1 VRLRFV
7 STQTLKGLWS
17 NRAMALSVVVAHVFS
32 STRWGAAPPPPPPP
46 PPPPLARPVGQVRDQ
61 WLAKLEIAVYMCPR
75 ESNAERCADGEATQK
90 QIDAMDKELKSGEVS
105 KYVDTY
111 TFESKAQALANYKKQ
126 MKGSGYED
134 NVTEAD
140 MQVSFR
146 IKLKDPLD
154 YKVVTETLSGRKGV
168 EVVNDQ
174 SENLESLLNILNKFM
189 KVSVVLAAIM
199 VLTALL
205 LIPTTIRL
213 SAMSRRDETEIMR
226 YVGASNFFIELP
238 FILEGV
244 VSALL
249 GSVLAVGGL
258 WVAVKYFI
266 KDWLTSAVVWL
277 KTVGTHDV
285 VVLAPML
292 VGGALIV
299 AALASWITLR
309 RYAKV

>member
-1 VRLRFV
+1 MRLRFV

-17 NRAMALSVVVAHVFS
+17 NRAMALSVVLVTFVSLIFI
-32 STRWGAAPPPPPPP
+32 GAAS
-46 PPPPLARPVGQVRDQ
+46 LLHKQVGQVRDQ

-90 QIDAMDKELKSGEVS
+90 QIDAMDRELKSGEVS

-126 MKGSGYED
+126 MKGSGY
-134 NVTEAD
+134 
-140 MQVSFR
+140 
-146 IKLKDPLD
+146 KLKDPLD

>member
-17 NRAMALSVVVAHVFS
+17 NRAMALSVVLVTFVSLIFI
-32 STRWGAAPPPPPPP
+32 GAAS
-46 PPPPLARPVGQVRDQ
+46 LLHKQVGQVRDQ

-111 TFESKAQALANYKKQ
+111 TFEAHSPRPGHSNKQKK
-126 MKGSGYED
+126 GGGGED